1 MSRRPDRS
9 QLECAFGG
17 EARKRKRD
25 REKTERRAE
34 KDTIKHRIGEEAP
47 TD

>member
-17 EARKRKRD
+17 GETERE
-25 REKTERRAE
+25 REKRERSRKGYDEAQ
-34 KDTIKHRIGEEAP
+34 IGEEAP